1 MATALTRLASEHID
15 LFRDIPALRR
25 RIPHPNG
32 QPFDGTIY
40 QNYILDIYRTQDN
53 PEDNVWDIV
62 ILGPKNTPYEGGK
75 FLVRFNAGNF
85 YPFRLPP
92 DPVEF
97 ITPIYHLNIGT
108 GRVPTSSDHHD
119 QLVKFPHFLLAED
132 WSPAYMVFHVS
143 FVIFIVRGSI
153 NFPFCF

>member
-1 MATALTRLASEHID
+1 VASEHID
-15 LFRDIPALRR
+15 LFRDPPVRR
-25 RIPHPNG
+25 NIPHPNG

-40 QNYILDIYRTQDN
+40 QNYILDVYQV
-53 PEDNVWDIV
+53 EDFPGDVVWEVV

-75 FLVRFNAGNF
+75 FLVRINIGNR

-108 GRVPTSSDHHD
+108 GRVPTSSNYHS
-119 QLVKFPHFLLAED
+119 QIVKFPHFLLAKD
-132 WSPAYMVFHVS
+132 WSPAYTILHVS
-143 FVIFIVRGSI
+143 YLVCNNNLSRFYH
-153 NFPFCF
+153 